1 MALQSPFANLYESVM
16 ARIKEKVPQIKYIDQ
31 DMGQLENYGLRPAVA
46 FPCLLIDTDEFEF
59 SEQGNEPRQLAD
71 GFIIIRMGVPAW
83 SSSSGFTPAG
93 VREKALQYY
102 EVENAIVKALHYWSP
117 DGFSRLLRRKV
128 RTEKRD
134 DEIRVRIIAFQVL
147 FTDESCVKTKT
158 TVAKPAAQVGINR

>member
-16 ARIKEKVPQIKYIDQ
+16 ARIKEKVPAIKYIDQ
-31 DMGQLENYGLRPAVA
+31 DMGQLENYGLRPAVG

-59 SEQGNEPRQLAD
+59 SEQGNDSRQLGD

-83 SSSSGFTPAG
+83 SSSSGFTPAAI
-93 VREKALQYY
+93 REKALQYY
-102 EVENAIVKALHYWSP
+102 EIENEIFKALHRWSP
-117 DGFSRLLRRKV
+117 DGFNRLLRRKV

-147 FTDESCVKTKT
+147 YTDESAVKNKT
-158 TVAKPAAQVGINR
+158 LAPKPDANIGINR